1 MGLFGILLGLALLV
15 WLAYRGWSILLLAPA
30 AALIAAAFAGGP
42 LLAYWTQTFMDS
54 ASRFVGQFFPLFLL
68 GAVFGKLMED
78 SGSVSTIARFM
89 TERLSSA
96 RAILTVVLA
105 GALVTYGGVS
115 LFVAFFVLV
124 PMAQELFRTAAIP
137 NRLIP
142 AAITLGTSTF
152 TMSALPGTPAIQNA
166 IPIPFFGTTPLAAP
180 GLGII
185 ASAIMAAFGL
195 WWLGRA
201 TTAARRK
208 GEGFGS
214 GSAVTIDEAA
224 EDETVRQRATT
235 AREFDPPE
243 VHHGRSSREAPPIT
257 FAVLPLVVVVSINVL
272 MSLVV
277 LPRLDVSFLA
287 EERFGA
293 TSLSAVGGVWSVVTA
308 LLAAIL
314 TVAAINWQR
323 LPALRETMDSGANA
337 SVLPVLSVAS
347 LVGFG
352 AVVAAVPAFDI
363 VRGWVLSIEGGPLV
377 SLAVATNLLAAL
389 TGSASGGLT
398 IALDALGNTYT
409 RLAVE
414 HGIDPSLLH
423 RIAVMSAGTLDSLP
437 QNGAVVT
444 LLAVCGS
451 THRESY
457 FDIVMAA
464 IVGPVIALAAV
475 IALGSE
481 FGSF

>member
-15 WLAYRGWSILLLAPA
+15 WLAYRGWSILLLAPV

-54 ASRFVGQFFPLFLL
+54 ASRFVAQFFPLFLL
-68 GAVFGKLMED
+68 GALFGKLMED
-78 SGSVSTIARFM
+78 SGSVATIARFM
-89 TERLSSA
+89 TGWLGPA

-124 PMAQELFRTAAIP
+124 PMAQELFRTAGIP
-137 NRLIP
+137 NRLMP

-185 ASAIMAAFGL
+185 ASAIMLAFGL

-201 TTAARRK
+201 AARR
-208 GEGFGS
+208 S
-214 GSAVTIDEAA
+214 GASNGRSSGVTVERAV

-243 VHHGRSSREAPPIT
+243 VRRGQPSRVSPPI
-257 FAVLPLVVVVSINVL
+257 VLAGLPLLVVVSVNVL
-272 MSLVV
+272 MTVVV

-314 TVAAINWQR
+314 TVVAVNWRR
-323 LPALRETMDSGANA
+323 LPALRDTMDAGANA

-363 VRGWVLSIEGGPLV
+363 VRNWVLSIEGGPLV

-398 IALDALGNTYT
+398 IALEALGGTYM
-409 RLAVE
+409 RLAAE
-414 HGIDPSLLH
+414 HGIDPALLH

-464 IVGPVIALAAV
+464 IVGPIIALAAV
-475 IALGSE
+475 IGLGSV